1 MKKFEVEVKHYIYI
15 EAETL
20 QEANEKM
27 QEKYSEFET
36 VDFYDLN
43 ESENHEVI
51 GHCEMSGLSI
61 FEGDDFY
68 SDSEGVMW
76 LNNLENDQQNED

>member
-15 EAETL
+15 DAETL

-36 VDFYDLN
+36 VDFFDIN
-43 ESENHEVI
+43 ESKSHEVI
-51 GHCEMSGLSI
+51 GHCEVSGLSI
-61 FEGDDFY
+61 FEGDDFS

-76 LNNLENDQQNED
+76 LNNLPESSEAD